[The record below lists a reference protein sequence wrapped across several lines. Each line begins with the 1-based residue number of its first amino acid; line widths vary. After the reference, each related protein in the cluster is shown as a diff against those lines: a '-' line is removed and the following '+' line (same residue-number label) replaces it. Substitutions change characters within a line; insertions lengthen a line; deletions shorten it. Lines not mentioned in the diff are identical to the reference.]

1 VDDDVKKSILAERLK
16 ATREER
22 GLTQAQ
28 LNRLCGFGVNQIS
41 RFETGIR
48 SPATEALVK
57 IATILDVSMDYLAG
71 LTDNPHGQ
79 VIPTDLN
86 VYEREIISTYREE
99 GWSGIAR
106 LGVERLSK

>member
-1 VDDDVKKSILAERLK
+1 VSDKTQNAALPARLR
-16 ATREER
+16 AAREQQ
-22 GLTQAQ
+22 GFTQQ
-28 LNRLCGFGVNQIS
+28 ELSRLCGFGINQVN

-48 SPATEALVK
+48 EPSTTGLK
-57 IATILDVSMDYLAG
+57 TIANVLNVSMDYLAG
-71 LTDNPHGQ
+71 LTENPHGQ
-79 VIPTDLN
+79 VIQTDLN